1 MFLMQ
6 NILGSTFEYFETSAK
21 TGENVEKVHTNI
33 WEFTTCGKNLLSYF
47 SLLLISL
54 LPHSPSLILFL
65 PPLSSLSLPY
75 QMFNKIGQL
84 VAYHNGLY
92 IPTRV
97 GMTIAKRMGLVASKS
112 SSISHKLGDEEEKS
126 IVLSNEPNY
135 KEESSCLCKK
145 T

>member
-33 WEFTTCGKNLLSYF
+33 MWEFTTCGKNLLSYF

-54 LPHSPSLILFL
+54 LPHSPSLIL
-65 PPLSSLSLPY
+65 SLPLPH

-97 GMTIAKRMGLVASKS
+97 VSWSCKSVDMHNIRICTI
-112 SSISHKLGDEEEKS
+112 
-126 IVLSNEPNY
+126 
-135 KEESSCLCKK
+135 
-145 T
+145 